1 MISLTIYRESRWITL
16 NVKKLWGAAALSA
29 ASFIGGIGLTISS
42 GWLITMASQQPPILT
57 LTVAIVGVRF
67 FGISRSVFRYAE
79 RIMSHSAVFTSLT
92 VVRTKLFETIARTP
106 ITSMRTLV
114 EGSLAKKVIDDVERA
129 QEYQLRDVLPRKSA
143 LISVVAGSALAGWI
157 TPNSL
162 LFTLPAFIIFFVLI
176 PIGHRITVV
185 PPAWR
190 VEDKE
195 TELADLFSISQAELK
210 EAEVFGY
217 LDTIKADRQKKIE
230 AIAIGERT
238 LLAKISTLQML
249 TLITFGGALIAAIAV
264 AQALHHPPSV
274 RITMV
279 IFVPLVIYEAVASWY
294 PSMFTSAKLI
304 RAQQSIDQISTRPL
318 ASTRH
323 YAKPEGS
330 QVVAHQVAVS
340 WGSGFMNPVS
350 FTASPQSPLLIT
362 GANGAGKSTLA
373 LGIAGLLPY
382 QGSITISGVEVSSI
396 ENLEEF
402 LSSSLQNSHIFN
414 TSLRENLRIADQ
426 QAPDETLRSV
436 LDLLELSY
444 LDLDEVIGE
453 FGRPLSGG
461 EMKRVSI
468 ARALISPAAVVI
480 LDEPLEHL
488 DNARATRIE
497 RSILNACHNRTL
509 IVISHT
515 GWKDLNNTLVLER

>member
-1 MISLTIYRESRWITL
+1 
-16 NVKKLWGAAALSA
+16 
-29 ASFIGGIGLTISS
+29 
-42 GWLITMASQQPPILT
+42 MASQQPPILT

-79 RIMSHSAVFTSLT
+79 RIISHSAVFTSLT
-92 VVRTKLFETIARTP
+92 AVRTKLFETIAHTP
-106 ITSMRTLV
+106 ITSMHTLI

-129 QEYQLRDVLPRKSA
+129 QEYQLREVLPRKSA
-143 LISVVAGSALAGWI
+143 LISVVAGTALASWI

-162 LFTLPAFIIFFVLI
+162 LFTLPAFILFFVLI
-176 PIGHRITVV
+176 PAAHRFTVV
-185 PPAWR
+185 RPAWA
-190 VEDKE
+190 VEDRE

-217 LDTIKADRQKKIE
+217 LDAIKADRQRKTE
-230 AIAIGERT
+230 SIAMGERALLARISALQLLT
-238 LLAKISTLQML
+238 LL
-249 TLITFGGALIAAIAV
+249 TFGGALLGAIAV
-264 AQALHHPPSV
+264 AEALHHPPSV

-279 IFVPLVIYEAVASWY
+279 IFVPLVIYEAITAWY

-304 RAQQSIDQISTRPL
+304 RAQQSIDQISMNL
-318 ASTRH
+318 VSSTRH
-323 YAKPEGS
+323 YAKSEGAD
-330 QVVAHQVAVS
+330 VTAHEVAVS

-350 FTASPQSPLLIT
+350 FAASPQSPLLIT

-382 QGSITISGVEVSSI
+382 QGSIKLSGVEVSSI
-396 ENLEEF
+396 ENLEDF
-402 LSSSLQNSHIFN
+402 ISSSLQSSHIFN
-414 TSLRENLRIADQ
+414 TSLRENLKIADQ
-426 QAPDETLRSV
+426 QVPDETLHTV

-468 ARALISPAAVVI
+468 ARALISPARVVI

-488 DNARATRIE
+488 DSARATRIE